1 MDSIIFSKS
10 PRSIITI
17 GILSYEHLAMVLKNT
32 PTECKISVYYTE
44 KDKNLLNLKEKF
56 KDFTRMSIEYGDNKW
71 LDNIIMGDVDI
82 IHSNVEINPLKY
94 LNLLSQKG
102 IIILEGVDIPPS
114 DLKIF
119 KTGNLTIIKE

>member
-10 PRSIITI
+10 PRSVITI
-17 GILSYEHLAMVLKNT
+17 GILSYEHLVMVLKNT

-56 KDFTRMSIEYGDNKW
+56 KDFTRISVEYGDNNW

-94 LNLLSQKG
+94 LNLLSKKG

>member
-56 KDFTRMSIEYGDNKW
+56 KDFTRISVEYGDNNW

-94 LNLLSQKG
+94 LNLLSKKG

>member
-10 PRSIITI
+10 PRSVITI
-17 GILSYEHLAMVLKNT
+17 GILSYEHLVMVLKNT
-32 PTECKISVYYTE
+32 SSECKITVYYTQ

-56 KDFTRMSIEYGDNKW
+56 KDFTRISIEYGDNNW

-94 LNLLSQKG
+94 INLLSQKG

-114 DLKIF
+114 NLKIF
-119 KTGNLTIIKE
+119 RTGNLTIIKE